1 MMMQKQYQQIQM
13 ARTALLDTAYAV
25 HKTNSGNPRQVTRLR
40 DLINHKI
47 SRTTEKDYER
57 RAAQFAERK
66 QEAEQAGRQIV
77 FKSRTDLRNCAS
89 AVMRGHLKK
98 LSGITPYSDYEEAQR
113 HLAAAALDRQL
124 FLRHY
129 KQQQARKKRFEKP
142 IGRLAMLE
150 TLRPEWRDDMDQAM
164 RNSKH
169 YPSYVVARATGCR
182 PSELAH
188 GVRVERAG
196 DNPNE
201 YLLHVHT
208 SKKKSDKDK
217 AESEGA
223 DRLRIIRSDDQRL
236 DYLVGR
242 IVLAETGPFS
252 TMFRTYAREK
262 LGMDLSP
269 YALRY
274 AMAAD
279 AAAAGWS
286 LADQAELLGHQNDK
300 NARTYIAGMNTKAGS
315 RPLPARVEKARV
327 FVQEN
332 TPRRMPEK
340 TRERLR
346 YRPM

>member
-1 MMMQKQYQQIQM
+1 M
-13 ARTALLDTAYAV
+13 ARTEILNAAYAA
-25 HKTNSGNPRQVTRLR
+25 HKTAAQQANSDKKRRTDTRMR
-40 DLINHKI
+40 DLINRRI

-66 QEAEQAGRQIV
+66 QEAEKAGQQIV
-77 FKSRTDLRNCAS
+77 FKSRTDLRNCAA

-98 LSGITPYSDYEEAQR
+98 LSAITPYSDYEEAQR
-113 HLAAAALDRQL
+113 HLAAATLDRQF

-150 TLRPEWRDDMDQAM
+150 TLRPDWRDVMDQVM

-169 YPSYVVARATGCR
+169 YASLIVARATGCR

-188 GVRVERAG
+188 GIRVERAQ
-196 DNPNE
+196 DNQNE
-201 YLLHVHT
+201 YLLHIHT
-208 SKKKSDKDK
+208 MKER
-217 AESEGA
+217 AEAEGA
-223 DRLRIIRSDDQRL
+223 SRLRIIRSDDHRL
-236 DYLVGR
+236 DHLVGR
-242 IVLAETGPFS
+242 VVMSDIGPFS

-262 LGMDLSP
+262 LGMDISP
-269 YALRY
+269 RSLRY

-286 LADQAELLGHQNDK
+286 LAEQAELLGHQNDK
-300 NARTYIAGMNTKAGS
+300 IARTYVTGLNTTAGS
-315 RPLPARVEKARV
+315 RSRPARVEKARV
-327 FVQEN
+327 SVQED
-332 TPRRMPEK
+332 TPRRMPAK
-340 TRERLR
+340 TKERLR

>member
-13 ARTALLDTAYAV
+13 ARTALLDAAYAA
-25 HKTNSGNPRQVTRLR
+25 HQASSGKPRQVTRLR
-40 DLINHKI
+40 DLINHRI

-66 QEAEQAGRQIV
+66 QEAEKAGQQIV

-98 LSGITPYSDYEEAQR
+98 LSAITPYSDYEEALR
-113 HLAAAALDRQL
+113 HLAAAAKDRQF

-129 KQQQARKKRFEKP
+129 KLHQARKKRFEKP
-142 IGRLAMLE
+142 IGRLALLE
-150 TLRPEWRDDMDQAM
+150 TLRPDWRDVMDQAM

-169 YPSYVVARATGCR
+169 YQSFVVARASGCR

-188 GVRVERAG
+188 GIRVERAQN
-196 DNPNE
+196 NPAE
-201 YLLHVHT
+201 FLLHIHT
-208 SKKKSDKDK
+208 MKER

-223 DRLRIIRSDDQRL
+223 NRLRIIRSDDQRL
-236 DYLVGR
+236 EHLVGR
-242 IVLAETGPFS
+242 IVMADIGPFS

-262 LGMDLSP
+262 LGMDISP
-269 YALRY
+269 RSLRY
-274 AMAAD
+274 ALAAD
-279 AAAAGWS
+279 AAAAGWA
-286 LADQAELLGHQNDK
+286 LAEQAELLGHQNDK
-300 NARTYIAGMNTKAGS
+300 IARTYVTGLNTKAGA
-315 RPLPARVEKARV
+315 RPRPARVEKARV
-327 FVQEN
+327 LVQAN
-332 TPRRMPEK
+332 TPSRMPEK